1 MKERFWISFVFALA
15 VILTLVSTALSA
27 SAESNL
33 PVDPCDSFEW
43 LNISTGQMP
52 FMYNHG
58 MLFDDARQM
67 SSDLAKASVIIADA
81 AYKYGGNNSIT
92 KLVEEMGYT
101 PLDNSSSY
109 ERETSIYF
117 NDVVAFTVAYCDVT
131 YQGEAY
137 RLYCVPIRGTGANS
151 EWYSNFNIGASGDH
165 EGFYKAATEVYGKI
179 TFELINDSYDPEH
192 SIVWLTGHS
201 RGAAVSNIVA
211 GMLNEA
217 ATCCLPEHIFAYTFA
232 CPSVSKNSVAYE
244 NIYNFNNPG
253 DMITAVPLEEWGY
266 DRNGITVE
274 LPLSQIDNLRQRF
287 RAEEGEECCSATS
300 TTDYVTIL
308 SSAIPTEDS
317 AQEPAKKLML
327 LLAGYALG
335 GRTETS
341 IWDLVAYSGYTVA
354 SSELTDIIQAATS
367 IPGLSSKL
375 AELAGVD
382 TGVIAFANE
391 YWQTVQAMTEEQF
404 AQFRTDHDSDISAL
418 EKAASIAINSMDMFS
433 TARQIVQSRITECEK
448 ITDVVAAVTALL
460 MDSNGNILSAITHGH
475 QTETYIYWINSM
487 FGGYKGWYGNTSAT
501 SVTIPDTRTI
511 AYGAFYNCNSL
522 TDIVIPDSLTEI
534 ASCTFYGCSS
544 LTSVVIPDTT
554 KKIGDYA
561 FVDCSGLTEVT
572 LPISAEY
579 NIGGASNGGSFY
591 TCKNVQKITYTV
603 GDGSIFDP
611 EEDIYG
617 YTLPDAAREA
627 LTLVIYEEGIS
638 AIPRNALKYCSNVSS
653 VTLPSTVKKIG
664 NYAFCGCSALKDIS
678 ITKNIETIG
687 ASAFSGCSSITA
699 VDISS
704 LTEIASCTFYGCSSL
719 TSVVIPDTV
728 KKIGDY
734 AFVDCSGLTEVTL
747 PISAEYNIGGA
758 SNGGSF
764 YTCKNVQKITYTV
777 GDGSIFDPEEDIYGY
792 TLPDAAREALT
803 LVIYEEG
810 ISAIPRNALKYCSNV
825 SSVTL
830 PSTVKKI
837 GNYAFYGCS
846 GLRSAYYNGGRND
859 WNAIAIGANND
870 SLLAAKLYFLVAGDI
885 NGSGAEPDASDLQC
899 LYTYLSKREAV
910 GAYQDDLDL
919 FLSMADVNGDGVVN
933 ILDYQRLYM
942 ALTGAA
948 PLR

>member
-15 VILTLVSTALSA
+15 VILTLVSTALPA

-165 EGFYKAATEVYGKI
+165 EGFYKAAKEVYGKI

-217 ATCCLPEHIFAYTFA
+217 AACCLPEHIFAYTFA

-341 IWDLVAYSGYTVA
+341 IWDLVAYSGYTLA

-544 LTSVVIPDTT
+544 LTSI
-554 KKIGDYA
+554 
-561 FVDCSGLTEVT
+561 
-572 LPISAEY
+572 
-579 NIGGASNGGSFY
+579 
-591 TCKNVQKITYTV
+591 
-603 GDGSIFDP
+603 
-611 EEDIYG
+611 
-617 YTLPDAAREA
+617 
-627 LTLVIYEEGIS
+627 
-638 AIPRNALKYCSNVSS
+638 
-653 VTLPSTVKKIG
+653 
-664 NYAFCGCSALKDIS
+664 
-678 ITKNIETIG
+678 
-687 ASAFSGCSSITA
+687 
-699 VDISS
+699 
-704 LTEIASCTFYGCSSL
+704 
-719 TSVVIPDTV
+719 VIPDTV

-803 LVIYEEG
+803 SVIYEEG

-885 NGSGAEPDASDLQC
+885 NGSGAEHDASDLQC

-948 PLR
+948 PLS

>member
-15 VILTLVSTALSA
+15 VILTLVSTALPA

-165 EGFYKAATEVYGKI
+165 EGFYKAAKEVYGKI

-287 RAEEGEECCSATS
+287 RAEEGEEFCSATS

-544 LTSVVIPDTT
+544 LTSVVIPDTV

-627 LTLVIYEEGIS
+627 LTSVIYEEGIS

-803 LVIYEEG
+803 SVIYEEG

-948 PLR
+948 PLS

>member
-15 VILTLVSTALSA
+15 VILTLVSTALPA

-117 NDVVAFTVAYCDVT
+117 NDVVAFSVAYCDVT

-165 EGFYKAATEVYGKI
+165 EGFYKAAKEVYGKI

-217 ATCCLPEHIFAYTFA
+217 AACCLPEHIFAYTFA

-341 IWDLVAYSGYTVA
+341 IWDLVAYSGYTLA

-544 LTSVVIPDTT
+544 LTSI
-554 KKIGDYA
+554 
-561 FVDCSGLTEVT
+561 
-572 LPISAEY
+572 
-579 NIGGASNGGSFY
+579 
-591 TCKNVQKITYTV
+591 
-603 GDGSIFDP
+603 
-611 EEDIYG
+611 
-617 YTLPDAAREA
+617 
-627 LTLVIYEEGIS
+627 
-638 AIPRNALKYCSNVSS
+638 
-653 VTLPSTVKKIG
+653 
-664 NYAFCGCSALKDIS
+664 
-678 ITKNIETIG
+678 
-687 ASAFSGCSSITA
+687 
-699 VDISS
+699 
-704 LTEIASCTFYGCSSL
+704 
-719 TSVVIPDTV
+719 VIPDTV

-803 LVIYEEG
+803 SVIYEEG

-948 PLR
+948 PLS

>member
-627 LTLVIYEEGIS
+627 LTSVIYEEGIS

-803 LVIYEEG
+803 SVIYEEG

>member
-1 MKERFWISFVFALA
+1 
-15 VILTLVSTALSA
+15 
-27 SAESNL
+27 
-33 PVDPCDSFEW
+33 
-43 LNISTGQMP
+43 
-52 FMYNHG
+52 MYNHG

-101 PLDNSSSY
+101 PLDNRSSY

-165 EGFYKAATEVYGKI
+165 EGFYKAAKEVYGKI

-217 ATCCLPEHIFAYTFA
+217 AACCLPEHIFAYTFA

-341 IWDLVAYSGYTVA
+341 IWDLVAYSGYTLA

-544 LTSVVIPDTT
+544 LTSI
-554 KKIGDYA
+554 
-561 FVDCSGLTEVT
+561 
-572 LPISAEY
+572 
-579 NIGGASNGGSFY
+579 
-591 TCKNVQKITYTV
+591 
-603 GDGSIFDP
+603 
-611 EEDIYG
+611 
-617 YTLPDAAREA
+617 
-627 LTLVIYEEGIS
+627 
-638 AIPRNALKYCSNVSS
+638 
-653 VTLPSTVKKIG
+653 
-664 NYAFCGCSALKDIS
+664 
-678 ITKNIETIG
+678 
-687 ASAFSGCSSITA
+687 
-699 VDISS
+699 
-704 LTEIASCTFYGCSSL
+704 
-719 TSVVIPDTV
+719 VIPDTV

-803 LVIYEEG
+803 SVIYEEG

-948 PLR
+948 PLS

>member
-15 VILTLVSTALSA
+15 VILTLVSTALPA

-165 EGFYKAATEVYGKI
+165 EGFYKAAKEVYGKI

-287 RAEEGEECCSATS
+287 RAEEGEEFCSATS

-544 LTSVVIPDTT
+544 LTSVVIPDTV

-948 PLR
+948 PLS

>member
-544 LTSVVIPDTT
+544 LTSVVIPDTV

>member
-544 LTSVVIPDTT
+544 LTSVVIPDT
-554 KKIGDYA
+554 
-561 FVDCSGLTEVT
+561 
-572 LPISAEY
+572 
-579 NIGGASNGGSFY
+579 
-591 TCKNVQKITYTV
+591 
-603 GDGSIFDP
+603 
-611 EEDIYG
+611 
-617 YTLPDAAREA
+617 
-627 LTLVIYEEGIS
+627 
-638 AIPRNALKYCSNVSS
+638 
-653 VTLPSTVKKIG
+653 
-664 NYAFCGCSALKDIS
+664 
-678 ITKNIETIG
+678 
-687 ASAFSGCSSITA
+687 
-699 VDISS
+699 
-704 LTEIASCTFYGCSSL
+704 
-719 TSVVIPDTV
+719 V

>member
-1 MKERFWISFVFALA
+1 MKERVWISFVFALA
-15 VILTLVSTALSA
+15 VILTLVSTALPA

-165 EGFYKAATEVYGKI
+165 EGFYKAAKEVYGKI

-217 ATCCLPEHIFAYTFA
+217 AACCLPEHIFAYTFA

-341 IWDLVAYSGYTVA
+341 IWDLVAYSGYTLA

-544 LTSVVIPDTT
+544 LTSI
-554 KKIGDYA
+554 
-561 FVDCSGLTEVT
+561 
-572 LPISAEY
+572 
-579 NIGGASNGGSFY
+579 
-591 TCKNVQKITYTV
+591 
-603 GDGSIFDP
+603 
-611 EEDIYG
+611 
-617 YTLPDAAREA
+617 
-627 LTLVIYEEGIS
+627 
-638 AIPRNALKYCSNVSS
+638 
-653 VTLPSTVKKIG
+653 
-664 NYAFCGCSALKDIS
+664 
-678 ITKNIETIG
+678 
-687 ASAFSGCSSITA
+687 
-699 VDISS
+699 
-704 LTEIASCTFYGCSSL
+704 
-719 TSVVIPDTV
+719 VIPDTV

-803 LVIYEEG
+803 SVIYEEG

-885 NGSGAEPDASDLQC
+885 NGSGAEHDASDLQC

-948 PLR
+948 PLS

>member
-627 LTLVIYEEGIS
+627 LTSVIYEEGIS

-719 TSVVIPDTV
+719 TSVVIPDTT

-803 LVIYEEG
+803 SVIYEEG

>member
-15 VILTLVSTALSA
+15 VILTLVSTALPA

-165 EGFYKAATEVYGKI
+165 EGFYKAAKEVYGKI

-217 ATCCLPEHIFAYTFA
+217 AACCLPEHIFAYTFA

-341 IWDLVAYSGYTVA
+341 IWDLVAYSGYTLA

-544 LTSVVIPDTT
+544 LTSVVIPDT
-554 KKIGDYA
+554 
-561 FVDCSGLTEVT
+561 
-572 LPISAEY
+572 
-579 NIGGASNGGSFY
+579 
-591 TCKNVQKITYTV
+591 
-603 GDGSIFDP
+603 
-611 EEDIYG
+611 
-617 YTLPDAAREA
+617 
-627 LTLVIYEEGIS
+627 
-638 AIPRNALKYCSNVSS
+638 
-653 VTLPSTVKKIG
+653 
-664 NYAFCGCSALKDIS
+664 
-678 ITKNIETIG
+678 
-687 ASAFSGCSSITA
+687 
-699 VDISS
+699 
-704 LTEIASCTFYGCSSL
+704 
-719 TSVVIPDTV
+719 V

-792 TLPDAAREALT
+792 TLLDAAREALT
-803 LVIYEEG
+803 SVIYEEG

-885 NGSGAEPDASDLQC
+885 NGSGAEHDASDLQC

-948 PLR
+948 PLS

>member
-15 VILTLVSTALSA
+15 VILTLVSTALPA

-165 EGFYKAATEVYGKI
+165 EGFYKAAKEVYGKI

-217 ATCCLPEHIFAYTFA
+217 AACCLPEHIFAYTFA

-341 IWDLVAYSGYTVA
+341 IWDLVAYSGYTLA

-544 LTSVVIPDTT
+544 LTSVVIPDT
-554 KKIGDYA
+554 
-561 FVDCSGLTEVT
+561 
-572 LPISAEY
+572 
-579 NIGGASNGGSFY
+579 
-591 TCKNVQKITYTV
+591 
-603 GDGSIFDP
+603 
-611 EEDIYG
+611 
-617 YTLPDAAREA
+617 
-627 LTLVIYEEGIS
+627 
-638 AIPRNALKYCSNVSS
+638 
-653 VTLPSTVKKIG
+653 
-664 NYAFCGCSALKDIS
+664 
-678 ITKNIETIG
+678 
-687 ASAFSGCSSITA
+687 
-699 VDISS
+699 
-704 LTEIASCTFYGCSSL
+704 
-719 TSVVIPDTV
+719 V

-803 LVIYEEG
+803 SVIYEEG

-948 PLR
+948 PLS